1 MQKVGWQG
9 ENIVGKRQMK
19 PFWKCYVN
27 SYSKLQPQTNGARP
41 AMFINK
47 GSGFNPFKI
56 SDEEKESLENNA
68 TKEFFSELISGQK
81 LTRRKAAAA
90 DLKRT
95 YKKVLEASFTITL
108 AATICLFQ
116 AARLFSLDV
125 AALKKVDVTI
135 EVADIPLTQQFRKP
149 PPPLRPSIPVPTED
163 ESVPEDLTIS
173 LTDLDLSDIPP
184 PPAPPEEDDLIFVAY
199 DKAPEIIGGFAALH
213 RHLKYPQLA
222 ARADLE
228 GKVFVKVLVGVDGRT
243 QKTEIITAK
252 PRNAGFE
259 ESAMEA
265 LRKVKWKPALQRDKK
280 VRVWISF
287 PVTFKL
293 LRS

>member
-1 MQKVGWQG
+1 
-9 ENIVGKRQMK
+9 
-19 PFWKCYVN
+19 
-27 SYSKLQPQTNGARP
+27 
-41 AMFINK
+41 MFINK

-56 SDEEKESLENNA
+56 LAEEKESLENNA
-68 TKEFFSELISGQK
+68 TKEFFSELISGQE

-95 YKKVLEASFTITL
+95 YKKVLEGSFAITL
-108 AATICLFQ
+108 AGTICLFQ

-125 AALKKVDVTI
+125 ATLKKVDVTI

-149 PPPLRPSIPVPTED
+149 PPPPRPSIPVPTED
-163 ESVPEDLTIS
+163 ESIPEDLTIS

-199 DKAPEIIGGFAALH
+199 DKAPEIIGGFAALQ

-243 QKTEIITAK
+243 EKTEIIMAK

-259 ESAMEA
+259 ESAMDA
-265 LRKVKWKPALQRDKK
+265 LRKVKWKPALQRDKR

>member
-1 MQKVGWQG
+1 
-9 ENIVGKRQMK
+9 
-19 PFWKCYVN
+19 
-27 SYSKLQPQTNGARP
+27 
-41 AMFINK
+41 MFINK

-56 SDEEKESLENNA
+56 SNEEKESLENNA
-68 TKEFFSELISGQK
+68 TKNYFFELISGQK

-95 YKKVLEASFTITL
+95 YKKVLEASFAITL
-108 AATICLFQ
+108 AVTICLFQ
-116 AARLFSLDV
+116 AARLFSLHV
-125 AALKKVDVTI
+125 ATLEKVDISI
-135 EVADIPLTQQFRKP
+135 EVADIPVTQQFRKP
-149 PPPLRPSIPVPTED
+149 PPPLSPSIPVPTED
-163 ESVPEDLTIS
+163 ESIPEDLTIS

-184 PPAPPEEDDLIFVAY
+184 PPAPPEDDDLIFVAY
-199 DKAPEIIGGFAALH
+199 DKAPEIIGGFAELQ

-243 QKTEIITAK
+243 EKTEIIMVK

-287 PVTFKL
+287 PVMFKL

>member
-1 MQKVGWQG
+1 VKK
-9 ENIVGKRQMK
+9 IVGKRQMK
-19 PFWKCYVN
+19 PFWKYSVN

-47 GSGFNPFKI
+47 GSGFKPFKI
-56 SDEEKESLENNA
+56 SDEEKESLESNA
-68 TKEFFSELISGQK
+68 TKEYFSELISGQK
-81 LTRRKAAAA
+81 LTRRKAAAT

-95 YKKVLEASFTITL
+95 YKKVLEASFAITL
-108 AATICLFQ
+108 TAIICLFQ

-125 AALKKVDVTI
+125 ATLKKVDVTI
-135 EVADIPLTQQFRKP
+135 EVADIPQTQQFRKP
-149 PPPLRPSIPVPTED
+149 PPPVRPSIPVPTED
-163 ESVPEDLTIS
+163 ESIPEDLTIS
-173 LTDLDLSDIPP
+173 LTDLDLSNIPP
-184 PPAPPEEDDLIFVAY
+184 PPAPPEEDDMIFVAY
-199 DKAPEIIGGFAALH
+199 DKAPEIIGGFAALQ

-243 QKTEIITAK
+243 EKTEIIMAK